1 MEKAKGV
8 MGAGQ
13 IWVVD
18 FFDNS
23 TTPSSRD
30 IFNFFG
36 FTRLSTDQV
45 TSIKEMLSPE
55 AYILVYS
62 RWSIVFNCN
71 RTYLL

>member
-36 FTRLSTDQV
+36 FTRLSTDQR
-45 TSIKEMLSPE
+45 I
-55 AYILVYS
+55 
-62 RWSIVFNCN
+62 
-71 RTYLL
+71 